1 MIPQA
6 TAAYIHIPFC
16 RRRCYYC
23 DFPVSVVGDHSSD
36 KINREQAMKRYVAV
50 LCQEISLSANW
61 FPASGLET
69 VFFGGGTPS
78 LLPVDDLEK
87 ILATLDQH
95 FGIAKDAEI
104 SIEIDPGTFDL
115 HQLKAYQHLGI
126 NRYSLGVQSFE
137 DELLAQLGRTHRAD
151 DIERAIA
158 QLQQVGIDHFS
169 LDLIS
174 GLPNQTLEQWESTL
188 EKALSL
194 SPRHLSCYDLIIEPG
209 TAFERQAQTGTL
221 PLPPDETSA
230 QMYRLTQQRLTTADY
245 IHYEISNYAQRG
257 DQCRHNRT
265 YWQNLP
271 YYGFGMGAASFLG
284 GKRLTRPRTRRE
296 YFSWVETLSN
306 FNNDLI
312 LVTDHDDPNDRLL
325 ETLMLGLRL
334 QEGVNLDAIAIKFGS
349 EAVTK
354 LISVLQP
361 YRNRNWVNWNQNDAH
376 HWGQLKLSDP
386 EGFLFSNTILA
397 HLFRTLTDE
406 I

>member
-334 QEGVNLDAIAIKFGS
+334 QEGVNLDAIAIEFGS

-397 HLFRTLTDE
+397 DLFRTLTDE

>member
-209 TAFERQAQTGTL
+209 TAFERQAKTGTL

-397 HLFRTLTDE
+397 DLFRTLTDE

>member
-221 PLPPDETSA
+221 LLPPDETSA
-230 QMYRLTQQRLTTADY
+230 QMYRLSQQRLTTADY
-245 IHYEISNYAQRG
+245 IHYEISNYAQWG
-257 DQCRHNRT
+257 YQCRHNRT

-284 GKRLTRPRTRRE
+284 GKRLTRPRTRQE
-296 YFSWVETLSN
+296 YYSWVETLRTL
-306 FNNDLI
+306 NNDLTLI
-312 LVTDHDDPNDRLL
+312 TDHDDPNDRLL

-334 QEGVNLDAIAIKFGS
+334 QEGVNLDAIAIEFGS
-349 EAVTK
+349 EVVTK

-361 YRNRNWVNWNQNDAH
+361 YRNRNWVNWNQNDAR

>member
-230 QMYRLTQQRLTTADY
+230 QMYRLSQQRLTTADY
-245 IHYEISNYAQRG
+245 IHYEISNYAQWG
-257 DQCRHNRT
+257 YQCRHNRT

-284 GKRLTRPRTRRE
+284 GKRLTRPRTRQE
-296 YFSWVETLSN
+296 YYSWVETLRTL
-306 FNNDLI
+306 NNDLTLI
-312 LVTDHDDPNDRLL
+312 TDHDDPNDRLL

-334 QEGVNLDAIAIKFGS
+334 QEGVNLDAIAIEFGS
-349 EAVTK
+349 EVVTK

-361 YRNRNWVNWNQNDAH
+361 YRNRNWVNWNQNDAR